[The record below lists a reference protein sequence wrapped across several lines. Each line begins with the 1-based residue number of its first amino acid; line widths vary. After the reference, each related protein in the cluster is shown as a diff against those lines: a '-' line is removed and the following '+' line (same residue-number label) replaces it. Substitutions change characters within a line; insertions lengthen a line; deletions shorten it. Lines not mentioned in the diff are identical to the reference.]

1 MELPSVILISPP
13 SYKSGEIDLICKFF
27 DEGLMRYHLRKP
39 NFSIEE
45 IYEFLEKVPTKYL
58 SKIVVH
64 RYPEIL
70 KDFDLG
76 GYHFRS
82 NEPVIDVR
90 GISSRSLHKI
100 DELVQLKENFEYV
113 FLGPVFRSISKKGY
127 GPKISLNQIFSVLK
141 NDSLNHLSKKPNV
154 YALGGIRKKK
164 MIRLAEVGFSGVA
177 LLGAVWGSSDPLRAL
192 KEFLSMGSYFPSS

>member
-1 MELPSVILISPP
+1 M
-13 SYKSGEIDLICKFF
+13 
-27 DEGLMRYHLRKP
+27 
-39 NFSIEE
+39 
-45 IYEFLEKVPTKYL
+45 

-82 NEPVIDVR
+82 NEPVTDVR
-90 GISSRSLHKI
+90 GSSSRSLHKI
-100 DELVQLKENFEYV
+100 EELVQLKENFEYV

-141 NDSLNHLSKKPNV
+141 NDALNHLSKDLMYMP
-154 YALGGIRKKK
+154 
-164 MIRLAEVGFSGVA
+164 SGH
-177 LLGAVWGSSDPLRAL
+177 S
-192 KEFLSMGSYFPSS
+192 

>member
-1 MELPSVILISPP
+1 MATLSSHLLNSVDGTHANGVKVIINQINS
-13 SYKSGEIDLICKFF
+13 SGE
-27 DEGLMRYHLRKP
+27 
-39 NFSIEE
+39 
-45 IYEFLEKVPTKYL
+45 
-58 SKIVVH
+58 KIVFFETETDNGG
-64 RYPEIL
+64 RIL

-90 GISSRSLHKI
+90 GSSSRSLHKI
-100 DELVQLKENFEYV
+100 EELVQLKENFEYV

-141 NDSLNHLSKKPNV
+141 NDALNHLSKKPKV

>member
-1 MELPSVILISPP
+1 M
-13 SYKSGEIDLICKFF
+13 
-27 DEGLMRYHLRKP
+27 
-39 NFSIEE
+39 
-45 IYEFLEKVPTKYL
+45 
-58 SKIVVH
+58 
-64 RYPEIL
+64 
-70 KDFDLG
+70 
-76 GYHFRS
+76 
-82 NEPVIDVR
+82 
-90 GISSRSLHKI
+90 
-100 DELVQLKENFEYV
+100 QLKENFEYV

-141 NDSLNHLSKKPNV
+141 NDALNHLSKKPKV